1 MAERIEL
8 HYELNGE
15 TRTVTVEPDGAQF
28 RVRVGKTIYNV
39 TAQQPKPGQLIL
51 DIDAR
56 RLRLH
61 VARSGARRYVTLS
74 GQTWRLEQTQP
85 ERQRRGTAAGGPAGS
100 GSLAATM
107 PGLVLEV
114 LVAEGD
120 NVKRGDT
127 LVVLEAMKMELR
139 IAAPHDGFVR
149 TIHCEVGQVVER
161 GQVLVGVEE
170 KDEVFR

>member
-8 HYELNGE
+8 QYELNGE
-15 TRTVTVEPDGAQF
+15 TRTVTIEPDGTQF
-28 RVRVGKTIYNV
+28 RVTIGETIYTV

-51 DIDAR
+51 DIDGR
-56 RLRLH
+56 RLQAH
-61 VARSGARRYVTLS
+61 VARSGTRRYVALS
-74 GQTWRLEQTQP
+74 DQTWRLEKAQP
-85 ERQRRGTAAGGPAGS
+85 ERQHRGAVVGGLAGS

-120 NVKRGDT
+120 NVERGDT

-139 IAAPHDGFVR
+139 IAAPHAGFVR

-170 KDEVFR
+170 KRE